1 VRHRIVTVDLSARFA
16 AGRDPAA
23 LKARVGQLVKTVGG
37 IAGVRGVRLRVE
49 GGIPIGLFP
58 GYDLRR
64 SLSASAVKTEPRP
77 GLREFQTLL
86 TDLGFMGPGGI
97 SGELDDRT
105 AVAVLAFQ
113 KWAWLPR
120 TGELDAT
127 TARSLLRATRPNP
140 ATVGPGRRVEVL
152 LDRQLALLV
161 EGGRVE
167 RVIHISTGAYN
178 RTPVGTFHVFRKERM
193 SWSVPFSVWMPWAS
207 YFVGGIAFHE
217 YPSVPSYPASHG
229 CVRVNAYDAPRLYE
243 FATSGTQVSVL
254 SGTMA

>member
-1 VRHRIVTVDLSARFA
+1 MVTVDLSARFA
-16 AGRDPAA
+16 AGRDAAA

-37 IAGVRGVRLRVE
+37 LPGVRGVRVRVE
-49 GGIPIGLFP
+49 GGVPIGLFP
-58 GYDLRR
+58 GYDLRPA
-64 SLSASAVKTEPRP
+64 LTPAAVKVEPRP
-77 GLREFQTLL
+77 GVREFQTLL

-97 SGELDDRT
+97 SGVYDDRT

-113 KWAWLPR
+113 KWARLPR
-120 TGELDAT
+120 TGELDAG

-140 ATVGPGRRVEVL
+140 ATSASGRRVEVL

-161 EGGRVE
+161 DGGRVE
-167 RVIHISTGAYN
+167 RAIHISTGAYN
-178 RTPVGTFHVFRKERM
+178 RTPVGNFNVFRKERM

-229 CVRVNAYDAPRLYE
+229 CIRVNRYDAPRLYD
-243 FATSGTQVSVL
+243 FASYGTRVSVL
-254 SGTMA
+254 WGAAA